1 MFSEYILGQYLT
13 LISDVISWVEGE
25 HEIMSDEGFFKRFM
39 SEKKSSFQR
48 LKKLL
53 TLIAPTGIYIE
64 RFTGCVSNWSILKN
78 D

>member
-1 MFSEYILGQYLT
+1 MNISWVNMT

-53 TLIAPTGIYIE
+53 TLIAPTDIYIE

>member
-1 MFSEYILGQYLT
+1 MNISWVNMT